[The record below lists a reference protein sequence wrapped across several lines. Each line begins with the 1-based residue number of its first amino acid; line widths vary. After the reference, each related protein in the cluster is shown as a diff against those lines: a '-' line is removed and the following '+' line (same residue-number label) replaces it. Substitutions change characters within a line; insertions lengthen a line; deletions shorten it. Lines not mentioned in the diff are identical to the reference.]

1 MEFKR
6 YHPLTILFDIY
17 GFVKNV
23 AFFALIL
30 FVFNYGSESMLIRI
44 GRWAFLFG
52 AILTLVSLL
61 MKWFSNRYAAD
72 EQAFHLKAG
81 IFQKTERIVYYEK
94 VQNVQRRTSFLHKIF
109 RMTSISFQTG
119 ATGVDAKVEFKAV
132 TQQEAD
138 RLELLVKEAG
148 SKPIEVPDTDAH
160 IVEVDKEE
168 VQRVIHFT
176 PTRIDVVK
184 ASFTSLSFL
193 FLIVIVASAFSKIS
207 ALFDVEEAVE
217 GWVLSLLTSGWIIAG
232 IATVLII
239 LSFTI
244 GYIRTF
250 ITYGKYEIASDDTR
264 IYISKGVLDES
275 AFSILKKRV
284 QGIEISQ
291 SFMKRLL
298 GLAEVKLISAG
309 SLGSDE
315 DEVSTLYPFL
325 PVKRAYSM
333 IEEMLPDYEV
343 STDIKQLP
351 RKSLFV
357 RIVKPYWF
365 WLIVTAALTYFRND
379 LFEKPNLWWIISI
392 SFLAALVLA
401 RIVNYWN
408 TSYAIT
414 DRFIQV
420 SEGTLGKTTYLTR
433 RDKIIEVSVKRT
445 KLQQWTGLAT
455 IGLVNRAQPVR
466 HESLPDV
473 TVEEAS
479 RFYHWYVLRAEE
491 VQLE

>member
-6 YHPLTILFDIY
+6 YHPLTILFGIY

-23 AFFALIL
+23 AFFVFML

-44 GRWAFLFG
+44 GRWALLFG
-52 AILTLVSLL
+52 AVLTLVSLL

-81 IFQKTERIVYYEK
+81 VFQKTERIVYYEK

-132 TQQEAD
+132 TQQEAN

-148 SKPIEVPDTDAH
+148 SKRIEVPHTDAH
-160 IVEVDKEE
+160 IVELAKEE

-176 PTRIDVVK
+176 PTRREVVK

-193 FLIVIVASAFSKIS
+193 FLIVIAASVFSKIS

-239 LSFTI
+239 VSFTI

-333 IEEMLPDYEV
+333 IKEVLPDYEV
-343 STDIKQLP
+343 STDMKQLP

-365 WLIVTAALTYFRND
+365 WLIVTAVLTYFRND
-379 LFEKPNLWWIISI
+379 LFEKPNAWWLISI
-392 SFLAALVLA
+392 GFLAVLVLA

-445 KLQQWTGLAT
+445 KLQQRTGLAT

-473 TVEEAS
+473 SVEEAS